1 MVDIPASIQPGMPAP
16 TARLLDADGA
26 EVELARC
33 WNARPALIFFL
44 RHFGCALCRDHVHRI
59 RESYPA
65 IQARGGEAVAVTF
78 AEWHA
83 AAHFA
88 QMNRLP
94 FSILADPTRQAYL
107 AFGLTEGHIA
117 EAFNP
122 EALLRQVA
130 LALRGT
136 VPYVASLSAT
146 GQRGGVY
153 IVDRS
158 GIVRFAHIATPI
170 YNYPTIEQYLAV
182 FDQLGT

>member
-16 TARLLDADGA
+16 NPRLVDADGA
-26 EVELARC
+26 QVELARC

-65 IQARGGEAVAVTF
+65 IQARGGQAVAVTF

-136 VPYVASLSAT
+136 IPYITSLPAT
-146 GQRGGVY
+146 GQRGGVF
-153 IVDRS
+153 IVDQS

-182 FDQLGT
+182 FDQLAA